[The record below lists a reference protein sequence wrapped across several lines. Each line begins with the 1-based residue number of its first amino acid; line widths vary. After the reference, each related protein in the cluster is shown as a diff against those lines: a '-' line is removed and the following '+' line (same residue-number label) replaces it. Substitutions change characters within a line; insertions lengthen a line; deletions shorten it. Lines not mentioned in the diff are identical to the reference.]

1 MIFRKKEE
9 VSKEILAAAVA
20 AVEHYMKSKSVKEEE
35 VAVTIP
41 QVQELTS
48 VSSFSSWVSIWRYEV
63 SQQLCRRGGVKSW
76 RSIR

>member
-1 MIFRKKEE
+1 LIFRRKEE

-35 VAVTIP
+35 VAATIP